1 MGKIILVGNGDVGSS
16 YSFALVAQGIGQ
28 EIGIIDLDERKVQGD
43 VQDLAHGLAFIG
55 PKAIYSANYTDC
67 HDADLV
73 VITAGAAQKPNETR
87 LDLIKK
93 NAAIMKGIVSQVMAS
108 GFDGIFIIASNPVDV
123 LTHYVQKLTGL
134 PTQRVIGSGTSLD
147 TARLRNSIG
156 EKVGVDPR
164 DVQIY
169 VLGEHGDSQF
179 PVWSHAN
186 IGGLQLHE
194 WSALHPEVSK
204 VNFTEIAEKVKN
216 AAYEIIEAKG
226 STHYG
231 IAISLARIT
240 KAILQDE
247 NAVLPVSTHLE
258 GEYGYH
264 DVCVGSPAIVNQSG
278 IKEIIEF
285 PLSEKEKEQMKASI
299 EQLQEMQ
306 NGLAE

>member
-28 EIGIIDLDERKVQGD
+28 EIGIIDLDEKKVQGD
-43 VQDLAHGLAFIG
+43 VQDLVHGLAFIG
-55 PKAIYSANYTDC
+55 PKSIYAARYTDC

-93 NAAIMKGIVSQVMAS
+93 NAAIMKEIVSQVMSS
-108 GFDGIFIIASNPVDV
+108 GFDGIFLIASNPVDV
-123 LTHYVQKLTGL
+123 LTHYVRKLTGL
-134 PTQRVIGSGTSLD
+134 PKHRVIGSGTSLD

-164 DVQIY
+164 DVQVY

-186 IGGLQLHE
+186 IGGLQLNE

-204 VNFTEIAEKVKN
+204 VEFNEIAESVKN

-231 IAISLARIT
+231 IAIALARIT
-240 KAILQDE
+240 KAIIHDE
-247 NAVLPVSTHLE
+247 NAVLPVSVHLA

-264 DVCVGSPAIVNQSG
+264 NVCIGSPAIINQAG
-278 IKEIIEF
+278 VKEIIEF
-285 PLSEKEKEQMKASI
+285 PLSIEEKALMKASI
-299 EQLQEMQ
+299 EQLKEMQ
-306 NGLAE
+306 GGLSK